1 MANKTID
8 PIVNELTEGFVLDK
22 NKYPDVEETPYGFIY
37 NVNGRSITDVAAQ
50 DRKLFPNKKPNPL
63 YKPGFTVTDDFG
75 DEVSLHDF
83 DTAYK
88 FAKGI
93 IKDWKAK

>member
-1 MANKTID
+1 MPKTVEPLIE
-8 PIVNELTEGFVLDK
+8 NLTQGFVLDK

-37 NVNGRSITDVAAQ
+37 NVNGKSITDVEGQ
-50 DRKLFPNKKPNPL
+50 DRVLFPNKKSNPL
-63 YKPGFTVTDDFG
+63 YKPGFTVTDDSG

-93 IKDWKAK
+93 IKDWKNK